1 MSEMPLMP
9 GSKIIR
15 EQDVQHWI
23 DGYAFIEATRAEAVA
38 QMEKIHGIQ
47 EASRKEGY
55 QAGFQQGAL
64 EASALLTTT
73 TARVNDYVAGLDQQ
87 LVDLSLSIISRILG
101 KFDDAELVAKLA
113 QHALQG
119 FQRERDITI
128 TVAPDIAEDVAQRI
142 ASDYVNPSL
151 NITVLPD
158 PRLSGTKC
166 VLSNAIAVVDAGL
179 ETQLAA
185 IREALVAPQRQDGAR
200 E

>member
-1 MSEMPLMP
+1 MTELPMLP

-15 EQDVQHWI
+15 EQDVQHWV
-23 DGYAFIEATRAEAVA
+23 DGFAFIEATRTEAAA
-38 QMEKIHGIQ
+38 QMDRIHDIR

-55 QAGFQQGAL
+55 EAGFQQGAL

-73 TARVNDYVAGLDQQ
+73 TARVNNYVAALDQQ
-87 LVDLSLSIISRILG
+87 LVDLSLSIISRIFG

-128 TVAPDIAEDVAQRI
+128 TVAPDIAEDVARRI

-179 ETQLAA
+179 ETQLSA
-185 IREALVAPQRQDGAR
+185 IREALVAPQRSDGAA

>member
-1 MSEMPLMP
+1 MTELPRLP

-23 DGYAFIEATRAEAVA
+23 DGFAFIEATRTEAAA
-38 QMEKIHGIQ
+38 QMGKVHGIQ
-47 EASRKEGY
+47 EASRKDGY
-55 QAGFQQGAL
+55 EAGFQQGAL

-73 TARVNDYVAGLDQQ
+73 TARVNDYVAALDQQ
-87 LVDLSLSIISRILG
+87 LVDLSLSIISRIFG
-101 KFDDAELVAKLA
+101 QFDDAELVAKLA

-128 TVAPDIAEDVAQRI
+128 TVAPDIAEDVARRI
-142 ASDYVNPSL
+142 ATDYVNPSL

-185 IREALVAPQRQDGAR
+185 IREVLVAPQRQDGAGG
-200 E
+200 

>member
-1 MSEMPLMP
+1 MTELPTMP

-15 EQDVQHWI
+15 ERDVQHWA
-23 DGYAFIEATRAEAVA
+23 DGFAFMAATKAEAQA
-38 QMEKIHGIQ
+38 QMDQIHGIR
-47 EASRKEGY
+47 EASKKEGFE
-55 QAGFQQGAL
+55 AGFEQGAL
-64 EASALLTTT
+64 EAAALLTTT
-73 TARVNDYVAGLDQQ
+73 TARVNEYVAALDQQ
-87 LVDLSLSIISRILG
+87 LVDLSLSIITRIFG

-128 TVAPDIAEDVAQRI
+128 AVAPDIAEDVSRRI
-142 ASDYVNPSL
+142 KSEYANPSL
-151 NITVLPD
+151 NITVVPD

-185 IREALVAPQRQDGAR
+185 IREALLATRRHDGAV

>member
-1 MSEMPLMP
+1 MTELPTMP

-15 EQDVQHWI
+15 EQDVQHWV
-23 DGYAFIEATRAEAVA
+23 DGFAFIAATKAEAAA
-38 QMEKIHGIQ
+38 QMDQIHAIR
-47 EASRKEGY
+47 EANKKQGFE
-55 QAGFQQGAL
+55 AGFEQGAL
-64 EASALLTTT
+64 EAAALLTTT
-73 TARVNDYVAGLDQQ
+73 TARVNDYAAALDQQ
-87 LVDLSLSIISRILG
+87 LVDLSLSIITRIFG

-128 TVAPDIAEDVAQRI
+128 TVAPDIAEDVSRRI
-142 ASDYVNPSL
+142 QSEYANPSL

-185 IREALVAPQRQDGAR
+185 IREALLTPQRHNGAV